1 MSDSG
6 PGLTPELRS
15 EFLQLIQGR
24 FGIRNSDYIA
34 RRLDSGV
41 ADLLP
46 RTTCSSPAELLDAL
60 RSEGRQAWLEALAEH
75 LTVGETYFFRDPALV
90 AALRTV
96 VLPELIQRRAPDRR
110 LRIWSAGCSTGE
122 EPYTLAILLQ
132 QQMVELDNWD
142 VLLVGTDVNRAS
154 LRIAREAV
162 YEPWSFR
169 AVSDE
174 FRARYFHPTGKSNA
188 WQLTERVRRLVRF
201 GWTNLAAD
209 PLTPPSA
216 ELDLI
221 LCRNVTI
228 YFDAATTERLYN
240 ALIAALAPGGWLV
253 LGPSDPM
260 PNQAHNLERIDAAE
274 TVVWRRPALD
284 SGARDWRRPRSYP
297 ARPLPAGRSVL
308 SVRDRAS
315 DRAPAPRRAPP
326 VVDLTLTSPPTSGDH
341 EDALRA
347 GLVALESESYASAV
361 QWLRRATFRN
371 PNTPVGQF
379 ALAKAYLGL
388 GDTTRAQAA
397 LAYADR
403 LLARLGDGS
412 LGPGSESLSVA
423 GLRQTVRAHLA
434 ALPGA

>member
-1 MSDSG
+1 MSHSG

-34 RRLDSGV
+34 QRLEAAV

-46 RTTCSSPAELLDAL
+46 RTTCSSAEELFDAL
-60 RSEGRQAWLEALAEH
+60 RSDRGQGWLEALAEH
-75 LTVGETYFFRDPALV
+75 LTVGETYFFRDSALV
-90 AALRTV
+90 TALRTA

-132 QQMVELDNWD
+132 QQMVELENWE

-188 WQLTERVRRLVRF
+188 WQLTERIRRLVRF

-216 ELDLI
+216 EVDLI
-221 LCRNVTI
+221 LCRNVAI

-253 LGPSDPM
+253 LGPSDPL
-260 PNQAHNLERIDAAE
+260 PNHAHGLERIEAAE
-274 TVVWRRPALD
+274 TVVWQRPAPETTGRD
-284 SGARDWRRPRSYP
+284 SRRPRSYP
-297 ARPLPAGRSVL
+297 ARRLPASRSVL
-308 SVRDRAS
+308 TVRNRAL
-315 DRAPAPRRAPP
+315 DGAPAPRPAPP
-326 VVDLTLTSPPTSGDH
+326 VVEPTVIPASTSDDH

-371 PNTPVGQF
+371 PNTAVGQF

-403 LLARLGDGS
+403 LLASLGDGS
-412 LGPGSESLSVA
+412 LGPGSEQLSYA